1 MRNGVNLLHGYG
13 HDAPPVVVSWQ
24 HHSGEQSPTTA
35 GSSSSEKNRVVQ
47 PSPLNV
53 RYKTIAMCFL
63 ASHCWRSPTEE
74 PRCNPGDGILADLVE
89 SGSSTAN
96 SSTQTSSGRFRNR
109 IPL

>member
-24 HHSGEQSPTTA
+24 HHSGEQSQTTA

-53 RYKTIAMCFL
+53 RSSVAL
-63 ASHCWRSPTEE
+63 
-74 PRCNPGDGILADLVE
+74 N
-89 SGSSTAN
+89 SGSSWLRGTGSKRTIRLLRSNHTGPCQAFVQN
-96 SSTQTSSGRFRNR
+96 LASSHGKSS
-109 IPL
+109 IL